1 MAGTMKKNSL
11 MPNVISYDE
20 NNHITLVYDT
30 YNISLGN
37 RSYLEEKIERVM
49 LILPKIEGLQGT
61 LHLENYS
68 NQNTDIVFE
77 KDTEAEQ

>member
-1 MAGTMKKNSL
+1 M
-11 MPNVISYDE
+11 
-20 NNHITLVYDT
+20 TLVYDT

-49 LILPKIEGLQGT
+49 LILPKIEGMQGT

-68 NQNTDIVFE
+68 SQNTDIVFE